1 MTRPPPVRVTANDT
15 AAAAVPPGRAAGAA
29 SGRPRRPPA
38 HAWAAWVIAG
48 VLAGALAA
56 GLLASPSW
64 AHAAALLVVGTIAAG
79 ALWRLRAREAALAA
93 VTGRQRE
100 LGAIVESVQHLL
112 FRTDAEGC
120 LTFVNA
126 RWGEATGAGEAEA
139 IGRPLAHWVAPESAA
154 AARALFD
161 GREGLRSTVIL
172 MGPADRQRRF
182 EVSVLPLKAGR
193 RVAGYAG
200 SAVDVTERE
209 LVRLRLQSQLDF
221 IGQLLEVMP
230 LPVSMLDADGRYLSV
245 NQAWEEFTGRRRGE
259 VAGRRA
265 RDDLPPDEAAVHD
278 ARDRELLRM
287 GGSVRYEVS
296 LAHRDGSR
304 RDVAVSKAAV
314 PGPDGRPAGVLVAF
328 MDVSEFRDAE
338 RAVREA
344 RDIAEEASRAKSE
357 FIANISHELRTPL
370 QSIIGFSEL
379 GHLRSGDARLGA
391 MFGDIH
397 AAGERMLALVN
408 DLLDVSKIESAVG
421 TFHLERIDVRT
432 LVREVLHELQ
442 PLLAERRL
450 HVDLDLCEAPLVAKV
465 DPLRYQQVLRNL
477 LANAIRFSP
486 PGQSIEVA
494 GDIDAE
500 NQVHVCVRD
509 HGPGI
514 PPGEL
519 EAIFQAFVQS
529 SKTKDGSGGTGLGLT
544 ISRKIVEA
552 HGGRIHA
559 ENARGGGSAF
569 HVRVPG
575 RTGDTVTMN

>member
-1 MTRPPPVRVTANDT
+1 M
-15 AAAAVPPGRAAGAA
+15 AATDPGLA
-29 SGRPRRPPA
+29 
-38 HAWAAWVIAG
+38 
-48 VLAGALAA
+48 LAGALEAA
-56 GLLASPSW
+56 ASW
-64 AHAAALLVVGTIAAG
+64 AAPLALLLVSGLAAW
-79 ALWRLRAREAALAA
+79 ALRRLRSREQALAA
-93 VTGRQRE
+93 VAARE
-100 LGAIVESVQHLL
+100 RDLSAIVESVQALL
-112 FRTDAEGC
+112 FRTDAQGR

-126 RWGEATGAGEAEA
+126 RWGAATGGQEVAA
-139 IGRPLAHWVAPESAA
+139 IGRPLADWVAPESAA
-154 AARALFD
+154 ATRALFGGGEGPRTAVVQMGQA
-161 GREGLRSTVIL
+161 GRW
-172 MGPADRQRRF
+172 RRF
-182 EVSVLPLKAGR
+182 EVAVLPLKAGQR
-193 RVAGYAG
+193 LVGYAG
-200 SAVDVTERE
+200 SAADVTERE
-209 LVRLRLQSQLDF
+209 QARQRLQSQLDF

-230 LPVSMLDADGRYLSV
+230 LPVSMLDADNRYQSV
-245 NQAWEEFTGRRRGE
+245 NQAWEEFTGRRRAE

-265 RDDLPPDEAAVHD
+265 RDYLSAEEAVLHD
-278 ARDRELLRM
+278 VRDRELLRL
-287 GGSVRYEVS
+287 GGSARYEAS
-296 LAHRDGSR
+296 LLHRDGSR
-304 RDVAVSKAAV
+304 RDVAISKAAV

-379 GHLRSGDARLGA
+379 GHLRSKEPRLGA

-432 LVREVLHELQ
+432 LVREVLRELQ

-450 HVDLDLCEAPLVAKV
+450 HVELGLCEAPMVAKV

-486 PGQSIEVA
+486 PGQTIEVT

-514 PPGEL
+514 PPAEL

-575 RTGDTVTMN
+575 RTGDTLTLG